1 MPEGLS
7 WATPRPI
14 DETYW
19 VVPGR
24 LLVGEHPGSRSRAQA
39 LDRVRR
45 FVAAGI
51 TCFIDLTEPDETPQ
65 YEPLLPV
72 KSPSGV
78 AVKYV
83 REPITD
89 HGVPAGVEQMA
100 RIVGSID
107 DALADGH
114 NIYLHCRAGI
124 GRSALAVGCWLAEK
138 RGSTAAAEAELA
150 ELWQQAAQSSFWA
163 RIPETDAQV
172 EYLRRWLGP
181 GAQPTLAAAAGKNQ
195 TESGTVE
202 RLRGAWYGLALGD
215 SFGAAQA
222 RRDSTATGATW
233 TQPTA
238 MALCVAHSL
247 LELQRFDARDQIER
261 YVRWQREGY
270 CAADATPGER
280 HATPDVTKALATYQW
295 RGLPMAGSHDPRDAT
310 ATSLP
315 RVLAS
320 VSFAATDPALALSL
334 AREGARTTQQSPIVL
349 DACRFYAAMLW
360 CGLHGQPAE
369 SWLTG
374 VCEPVPGTWQAKPLR
389 KDVVAMAKNSGAA
402 ASATAPAPDI
412 LQVLA
417 DARRAVLNCND
428 FESAMGAAC
437 RAGTQAPL
445 QAAVIG
451 TLFGL
456 RHGIDG
462 LPAER
467 RLALVG
473 RELLDTA
480 VQRLIARGLHYET

>member
-181 GAQPTLAAAAGKNQ
+181 GAQPTLAAAPGKNQ
-195 TESGTVE
+195 TESGT
-202 RLRGAWYGLALGD
+202 A
-215 SFGAAQA
+215 
-222 RRDSTATGATW
+222 
-233 TQPTA
+233 
-238 MALCVAHSL
+238 
-247 LELQRFDARDQIER
+247 
-261 YVRWQREGY
+261 EG
-270 CAADATPGER
+270 CAAHGTASHSATHSAPHR
-280 HATPDVTKALATYQW
+280 RA
-295 RGLPMAGSHDPRDAT
+295 AT
-310 ATSLP
+310 ALRQGRRGPSQP
-315 RVLAS
+315 RWRFAS
-320 VSFAATDPALALSL
+320 RTACSNCSASMRATRS
-334 AREGARTTQQSPIVL
+334 SV
-349 DACRFYAAMLW
+349 M
-360 CGLHGQPAE
+360 
-369 SWLTG
+369 
-374 VCEPVPGTWQAKPLR
+374 
-389 KDVVAMAKNSGAA
+389 
-402 ASATAPAPDI
+402 
-412 LQVLA
+412 
-417 DARRAVLNCND
+417 
-428 FESAMGAAC
+428 
-437 RAGTQAPL
+437 RAGNAK
-445 QAAVIG
+445 AIV
-451 TLFGL
+451 
-456 RHGIDG
+456 
-462 LPAER
+462 R
-467 RLALVG
+467 RMQHRAS
-473 RELLDTA
+473 DTP
-480 VQRLIARGLHYET
+480 RRT